1 MADSGNKENQDFLMG
16 EKPALLIIDMVKD
29 NLEPEH
35 PLPITEAA
43 HRITGPI
50 NSLLAVCRDRGWPV
64 IFSTDAYHE
73 NDFIFTGRM
82 QPHSL
87 AGTRGA
93 EITGSLDYRP
103 VTDTWLPKPR
113 FSAFFQTDLDKSLRK
128 QEVTLCAVA
137 GITTNFC
144 VLATVLDAICHG
156 FKAVLLEDCSA
167 AYPEINHER
176 TVEMYRKNPLYP
188 LLSVGKSTELSTNK
202 RGWL

>member
-1 MADSGNKENQDFLMG
+1 MAISGNNGHLNFIRE

-43 HRITGPI
+43 NRITGPI
-50 NSLLAVCRDRGWPV
+50 NSLVAIFRGRGWPV

-73 NDFIFTGRM
+73 DDFIFTGRM

-93 EITGSLDYRP
+93 EITSSLDYRP
-103 VTDTWLPKPR
+103 GTDTWLPKPR
-113 FSAFFQTDLDKSLRK
+113 FSAFFQTGLEQYLRE

-137 GITTNFC
+137 GITTNYC
-144 VLATVLDAICHG
+144 VLSTLLDALCHD
-156 FKAVLLEDCSA
+156 FKAVLLEDCCA

-176 TVEMYRKNPLYP
+176 TVEMYRKNPLSP
-188 LLSVGKSTELSTNK
+188 LLSVGKSTELEQF
-202 RGWL
+202 

>member
-1 MADSGNKENQDFLMG
+1 MDTSSQGGTTNILAG

-29 NLEPEH
+29 NLEPEQ

-43 HRITGPI
+43 RRIVPTLNELI
-50 NSLLAVCRDRGWPV
+50 KVFRGQNWPV
-64 IFSTDAYHE
+64 IFSTDAYNE
-73 NDFIFTGRM
+73 DDFIFTGRL

-93 EITGSLDYRP
+93 EIAGSLDYRP
-103 VTDTWLPKPR
+103 GTDTWLPKPR
-113 FSAFFQTDLDKSLRK
+113 FSAFFQTGLEESLRD
-128 QEVTLCAVA
+128 QGITLCAVA

-144 VLATVLDAICHG
+144 VLATMLDAICHN
-156 FKAVLLEDCSA
+156 FKAVLLEDCTA

-188 LLSVGKSTELSTNK
+188 LLRVASSGDLNSI
-202 RGWL
+202 